1 MPGHDHRDYSRPWM
15 TVPEAAEKMQV
26 SDRTVRRLI
35 KAEKLRA
42 YRVGRQLRIDMKD
55 LEDLQ
60 HD

>member
-1 MPGHDHRDYSRPWM
+1 M

-35 KAEKLRA
+35 KAETLRA

>member
-1 MPGHDHRDYSRPWM
+1 MPGYDHQDYSRPWM

-35 KAEKLRA
+35 KAETLRA
-42 YRVGRQLRIDMKD
+42 HRVGRQLRIDTKD
-55 LEDLQ
+55 LEDLP

>member
-1 MPGHDHRDYSRPWM
+1 MPGHDHQDCSQPWM

-35 KAEKLRA
+35 KAKKLRA
-42 YRVGRQLRIDMKD
+42 YRVGRQLQIDTKD
-55 LEDLQ
+55 LEYLP